1 MRKMSSFLMMFGM
14 LEFFQRTTRNDG
26 RTRRLPS
33 GHVIIPIMAT
43 LAAAMLHEEIW
54 LCRTTFYAP
63 PLSTPILRFKSTF
76 WNGPTAEDMFSLR
89 YRFRRADFADMLLRM
104 HLASEV
110 GGNLHFKYLRSSKRS
125 LIPADFAM
133 MVML

>member
-1 MRKMSSFLMMFGM
+1 MPTIYLRPPRRSFPHFYRVAERMAMRKMSSFLMMFGM

-63 PLSTPILRFKSTF
+63 PMAKPMLRFKSTF
-76 WNGPTAEDMFSLR
+76 WNGPTVFC
-89 YRFRRADFADMLLRM
+89 
-104 HLASEV
+104 
-110 GGNLHFKYLRSSKRS
+110 
-125 LIPADFAM
+125 
-133 MVML
+133 